1 MNMCVTHTRVF
12 GMCAFCVRA
21 AHESQAV
28 CQLSPYSLST
38 YRFETGSLT
47 EPGLGFQGTG
57 WPVTSLALP
66 LPTPRCWS
74 HRSLVDICMKKC
86 CLYDRF

>member
-1 MNMCVTHTRVF
+1 MLVRKIFLLGGCICVNMCVTHTRVF

-47 EPGLGFQGTG
+47 EQGLVFR
-57 WPVTSLALP
+57 AL
-66 LPTPRCWS
+66 
-74 HRSLVDICMKKC
+74 VGQ
-86 CLYDRF
+86 

>member
-1 MNMCVTHTRVF
+1 MNMCVTHTHVF

-38 YRFETGSLT
+38 YRFETGSQT

-57 WPVTSLALP
+57 
-66 LPTPRCWS
+66 
-74 HRSLVDICMKKC
+74 
-86 CLYDRF
+86 